1 MHQRKTLTTG
11 CTIAILAT
19 ALLATPVF
27 AQSATLASQVATDEA
42 RLIDL
47 FKKLIAA
54 AAKARELRL
63 SGMTLYGG
71 VGG

>member
-1 MHQRKTLTTG
+1 MVGGT
-11 CTIAILAT
+11 
-19 ALLATPVF
+19 
-27 AQSATLASQVATDEA
+27 SQVSPSYSYQMSQEQRNVAA
-42 RLIDL
+42 A
-47 FKKLIAA
+47 AA